1 MTNYLSTQ
9 QYEQHVHPEYKIMQI
24 ILASNA
30 IVCPEVKSKG
40 VNYLKD
46 QLDWGES
53 PVIQRKFVF
62 YSKR

>member
-46 QLDWGES
+46 QLD
-53 PVIQRKFVF
+53 
-62 YSKR
+62 